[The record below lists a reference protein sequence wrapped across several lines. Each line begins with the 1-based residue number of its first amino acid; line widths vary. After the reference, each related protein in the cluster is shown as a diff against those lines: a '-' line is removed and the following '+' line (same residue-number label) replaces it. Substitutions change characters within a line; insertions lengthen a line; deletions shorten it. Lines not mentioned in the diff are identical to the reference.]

1 MTTFNQQRPDN
12 RLNNAILIGLA
23 ILAAVLIFTACKST
37 KSTTNTQ
44 TDQTKITADT
54 SKSEGSKQISDSNSV
69 QKDNGSYGKLYLFS
83 GQSVPNMPGF
93 PNIKIDNSKPTP
105 CPTDKP
111 TAVYEFGTY
120 NKDKSTSVKKSSYTE
135 YDTWQHWNVYHN
147 YDVVKTVTK
156 TVETKSAFSIWP
168 YLIVLG
174 IGVVG
179 GFWLSKFLSPATL
192 INEAESEYNKV
203 KNNLLKKL

>member
-1 MTTFNQQRPDN
+1 
-12 RLNNAILIGLA
+12 
-23 ILAAVLIFTACKST
+23 
-37 KSTTNTQ
+37 
-44 TDQTKITADT
+44 
-54 SKSEGSKQISDSNSV
+54 
-69 QKDNGSYGKLYLFS
+69 
-83 GQSVPNMPGF
+83 MPGF